1 MGILKSAK
9 PDQAALPEAD
19 RTTRSPRPSSGRR
32 FGSVRL
38 STFLNGTELTLLAV
52 VIAVA
57 AAMSIWQ
64 PQQFATTSNLQ
75 NMAQQGAVLAIVAMG
90 QMFPLLV
97 GGFDI
102 SVGSLIGV
110 SSVVGVEVMVH
121 HGLVPGLIAGILS
134 AGVLGL
140 VNGFLIGRLELS
152 PFIVTLGMLSFA
164 RGLALTISGGAPI
177 TGTPKSFEYFGAHEY
192 GPIPGTVVVAAGV
205 AILVAL
211 LLTVSR
217 AGLYLY
223 ATGSNNRAARLAGVS
238 VTRYTTLAYV
248 ISGLLAGVAGLVL
261 SSRLASGQ
269 PTLGGGYELQ
279 SIAVAVIGGVA
290 IGGGKGRLQGVL
302 LGVVF
307 LTMVTSGLNIGGVD
321 TFVQQMVIGAIIVLA
336 VLWDRVRIGS
346 VDRLLRTVARRK
358 PGGAVE
364 SKA

>member
-1 MGILKSAK
+1 MASA
-9 PDQAALPEAD
+9 PPSEA
-19 RTTRSPRPSSGRR
+19 SAPNAPSGRR
-32 FGSVRL
+32 PRL
-38 STFLNGTELTLLAV
+38 PRFSSFLNGTELTLLAV

-64 PQQFATTSNLQ
+64 PHEFATTSNLQ

-134 AGVLGL
+134 AGFLGL
-140 VNGFLIGRLELS
+140 VNGFLIGRLGLS
-152 PFIVTLGMLSFA
+152 PFVVTLGMLSFA
-164 RGLALTISGGAPI
+164 RGLALTISGGAPV
-177 TGTPKSFEYFGAHEY
+177 TGTPESFSYFGAHEY
-192 GPIPGTVVVAAGV
+192 GSIPGTVVVMAVV
-205 AILVAL
+205 ALLVLL
-211 LLTVSR
+211 LLTVTR

-223 ATGSNNRAARLAGVS
+223 ATGSNARAARLAGVS
-238 VTRYTTLAYV
+238 VTRYTMLAYV

-261 SSRLASGQ
+261 SSRLVSGQ
-269 PTLGGGYELQ
+269 PTLGDGYELQ

-302 LGVVF
+302 LGVIF

-336 VLWDRVRIGS
+336 VLWDRVRVGGIS
-346 VDRLLRTVARRK
+346 QLRTLLRREKAPSVAESE
-358 PGGAVE
+358 PG
-364 SKA
+364 